1 MLNRWY
7 EDLQC
12 KEVDEEIKRRLEAG
26 EQVTLNNGKLLER
39 LLTIK
44 MIREDIPKRTSYY
57 WSRQEKRSP
66 DLTKA
71 TFIHDLVPIAESR
84 LENIKLVIVK

>member
-1 MLNRWY
+1 M
-7 EDLQC
+7 
-12 KEVDEEIKRRLEAG
+12 IKRRLQKG
-26 EQVTLNNGKLLER
+26 EDVTLNNGKLLER

-57 WSRQEKRSP
+57 WNRHEKRNP

-71 TFIHDLVPIAESR
+71 TFINDLIPITEGR
-84 LENIKLVIVK
+84 LENIKFVFSQ